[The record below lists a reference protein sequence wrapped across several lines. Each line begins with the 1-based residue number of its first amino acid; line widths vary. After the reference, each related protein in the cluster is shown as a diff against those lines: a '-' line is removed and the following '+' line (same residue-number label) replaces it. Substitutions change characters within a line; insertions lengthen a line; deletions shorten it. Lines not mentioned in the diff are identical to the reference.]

1 MKLSRLT
8 EEFLKYIIEIK
19 KPKDFVF
26 IQERDLPENLKSHIF
41 GLGDE
46 LDDAK
51 LIKNLRKSGS
61 PGNRGIDFSILPR
74 AFSYF
79 EDDEQKQQ
87 PPTQTNYFNSPVVIG
102 SGNITAADSS
112 KIDISP
118 KEEKKSWFEKYGFRI
133 ILAIIAGLFII
144 GAAIIGLLPK
154 ISLTPTITL
163 TSTSTMTPTLTNT
176 PTQTLNTTP
185 EASACS
191 FSNGSITVAV
201 IDLRPNYKYEDI
213 FIRLEAL
220 GLSPTWVSPTAS
232 YVDFSEYDIVY
243 LPSGWAIK
251 ESKLELND
259 DALKNYVEKGGGL
272 LVEQP
277 NSDKPFS
284 PGFLPYFIKYTTDKM
299 NIQDWPLNIF
309 DNSTHLTKGLSE
321 DELPGPMDCAD
332 MDTSYAP
339 LVKGSKTGCISLA
352 ITSYGAGRIVI
363 SMGNASPSME
373 KTGNPMIS
381 DEALCRMIGW
391 LAKEYDQ

>member
-19 KPKDFVF
+19 KPRDFVF
-26 IQERDLPENLKSHIF
+26 IQERDLPENLKSLIF
-41 GLGDE
+41 GFGDE

-74 AFSYF
+74 ALSYF
-79 EDDEQKQQ
+79 DDDDEQKQQ

-102 SGNITAADSS
+102 SGNTTAVDSS

-118 KEEKKSWFEKYGFRI
+118 IEEKKSWFEKYGI
-133 ILAIIAGLFII
+133 HIIIATITGFFII

-163 TSTSTMTPTLTNT
+163 TFTPTMTPTFTIT
-176 PTQTLNTTP
+176 PTQTLTTTP

-220 GLSPTWVSPTAS
+220 GLSPTWLSLTTS
-232 YVDFSEYDIVY
+232 NVDFSEYDIVY

-284 PGFLPYFIKYTTDKM
+284 PGFLPYFIEYTNNKM

-309 DNSTHLTKGLSE
+309 DNSTYLTKGLSE
-321 DELPGPMDCAD
+321 DELPGPMACAT
-332 MDTSYAP
+332 MDPSYSP
-339 LVKGSKTGCISLA
+339 LVKGGKTGCTSLA
-352 ITSYGAGRIVI
+352 ITSSEDGRIVI
-363 SMGNASPSME
+363 SMGNASPSVE
-373 KTGNPMIS
+373 PTIS
-381 DEALCRMIGW
+381 DEALCRMFGW
-391 LAKEYDQ
+391 LAKEYDR